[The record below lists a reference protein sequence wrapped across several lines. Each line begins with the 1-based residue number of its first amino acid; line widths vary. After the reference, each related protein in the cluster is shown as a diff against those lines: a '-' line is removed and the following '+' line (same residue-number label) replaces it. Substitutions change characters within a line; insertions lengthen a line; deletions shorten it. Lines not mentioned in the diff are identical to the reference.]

1 MTQGTITASA
11 IVLAR
16 NDADRRFPHAEE
28 RFALE
33 ELRSEVTGL
42 LKSGVWESP
51 WRVYDLE
58 DTSPVELAYLVERGL
73 MTPRFAQG
81 AGEGRGFAVYGEGL
95 ASLEI
100 NGEDH
105 LRFVGFRA
113 GDALEGLWSLVNL
126 LDDRVET
133 TISYAFDPGWGY
145 LSASPARAGTGLRV
159 YATLHLPALMLTGKL
174 ASIGLEL
181 VNHGLSLA
189 PLWGG
194 AGGVVQVSNSARQ
207 QGPESELLRLVSDVC
222 SEVVEKERSVRK
234 MLLRENPL
242 QARDQIGRSLGLA
255 QHAWTTSFA
264 EAVNLISAA
273 QVGLEAGWVEAPGL
287 ASQSAFALMTKLQ
300 PAHIVIDHMD
310 RKVTC
315 LENTEIDEIRA
326 RIMREVFAGA
336 CVR

>member
-1 MTQGTITASA
+1 MTASA
-11 IVLAR
+11 MVLAR
-16 NDADRRFPHAEE
+16 NDADHRFPHVED
-28 RFALE
+28 RDGLE
-33 ELRSEVTGL
+33 ELRSHVTGM
-42 LKSGVWESP
+42 LKSDDWGGAWQ
-51 WRVYDLE
+51 VYELDDLSAI
-58 DTSPVELAYLVERGL
+58 DLAYLVERGL
-73 MTPRFAQG
+73 MTPRFADG
-81 AGEGRGFAVYGEGL
+81 LGEGRAFAVYGDGL

-105 LRFVGFRA
+105 LRLVGFRK
-113 GDALEGLWSLVNL
+113 GDGLESLWPLLNL
-126 LDDRVET
+126 LDDRLET
-133 TISYAFDPGWGY
+133 AVAYAFDPAWGY
-145 LSASPARAGTGLRV
+145 LTASPARTGTGLRV

-181 VNHGLSLA
+181 VKHGLSMA

-207 QGPESELLRLVSDVC
+207 QGPESEVVRLVVDLC
-222 SEVVEKERSVRK
+222 AEIVEKERSVRK

-255 QHAWTTSFA
+255 QHAWTMTFS

-273 QVGLEAGWVEAPGL
+273 QVGLEAGMVEAPGL
-287 ASQSAFALMTKLQ
+287 GGQSAFELMTKLQ
-300 PAHIVIDHMD
+300 PAHIVVEHMD
-310 RKVTC
+310 RKVGC
-315 LENTEIDEIRA
+315 LENTEIDEVRA